1 MLSFVD
7 QEKNIKVFRV
17 TPDGQGVHR
26 ERLGVVAKKDLTPG
40 DEFKDLPDEEKVD
53 LQSAVEFYRRAAD
66 AKVRAAVLSFP
77 QTVREVVAYVAREG
91 NEFDRKMVL
100 MSLLEGARQMRIAN
114 RATSQLDKDE

>member
-1 MLSFVD
+1 ML
-7 QEKNIKVFRV
+7 
-17 TPDGQGVHR
+17 
-26 ERLGVVAKKDLTPG
+26 G

-53 LQSAVEFYRRAAD
+53 LQSAVEAAD

-77 QTVREVVAYVAREG
+77 QTVREVFAYVAREG